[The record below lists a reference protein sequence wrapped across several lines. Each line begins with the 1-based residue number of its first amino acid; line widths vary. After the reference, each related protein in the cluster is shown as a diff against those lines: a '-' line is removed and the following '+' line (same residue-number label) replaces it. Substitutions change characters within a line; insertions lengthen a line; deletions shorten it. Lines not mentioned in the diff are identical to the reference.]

1 MPPRLDG
8 QLRYEHQVG
17 IEAERA
23 QLRARGFPASHP
35 LVRGE
40 IAVHPELV
48 GHLHFPVERGS
59 R

>member
-1 MPPRLDG
+1 MDG

-40 IAVHPELV
+40 IAIHPELV